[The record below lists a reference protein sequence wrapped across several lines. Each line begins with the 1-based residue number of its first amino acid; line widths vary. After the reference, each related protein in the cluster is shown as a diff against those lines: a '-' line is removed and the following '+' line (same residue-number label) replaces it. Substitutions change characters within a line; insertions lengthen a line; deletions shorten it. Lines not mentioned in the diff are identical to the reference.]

1 MRVFSFG
8 SGPSALPKGVIED
21 VQRDIAAWRDSGQS
35 LLELP
40 FSGKEFATILA
51 EAERN
56 LRELLGL
63 PDHFR
68 VLFLQGGAF
77 TQFAALPMNL
87 LGAREEADYVHTGYW
102 SRRAIAEAS
111 PWARIRLAACADGVC
126 LPPIETWD
134 ISDRSA
140 YCHFT
145 SNETADG
152 LQFREMPRTD
162 GIPLVAD
169 MSADF
174 LSRSIPIERFA
185 LIYASAQKS
194 LGAAGLTIVVIR
206 EDLLGAASP
215 RTPGPLDY
223 TRQAHEH
230 SRVNTPPTLSIAIA
244 THMLRWLLAS
254 GGLEAAEAR
263 SNARSAP
270 VYSAIDH
277 DGFYS
282 SPVAVADRS
291 RVSVRFHLPSP
302 DLEAMFREE
311 ADSRGLLHL
320 AGHPAVGG
328 LRASLYNGISDD
340 AVDALVSFMNEFRRR
355 WG

>member
-1 MRVFSFG
+1 MGVFSFG
-8 SGPSALPKGVIED
+8 SGPSALPKGVIEE
-21 VQRDIAAWRDSGQS
+21 VQCDIAEWRDSGQS

-40 FSGKEFATILA
+40 FCGKEFATILA
-51 EAERN
+51 EAERD
-56 LRELLGL
+56 LRELLHL
-63 PDHFR
+63 PDHYR

-77 TQFAALPMNL
+77 TQFSALPMNL
-87 LGAREEADYVHTGYW
+87 LGSREEADYVHTGYW

-111 PWARIRLAACADGVC
+111 PWAKIRLAACADGVS
-126 LPPIETWD
+126 LPHPETWEL
-134 ISDRSA
+134 SDSSA

-152 LQFREMPRTD
+152 LQFQAMPAPSA
-162 GIPLVAD
+162 IPLVAD

-174 LSRSIPIERFA
+174 LSRPIPIERFGV
-185 LIYASAQKS
+185 IYASAQKC

-223 TRQAHEH
+223 TRQANEH
-230 SRVNTPPTLSIAIA
+230 SRVNTPPTLAIAIA
-244 THMLRWLLAS
+244 AHMLRWLLDS

-263 SNARSAP
+263 SHARSAQ
-270 VYSAIDH
+270 VYTAIDG
-277 DGFYS
+277 DDFYS

-311 ADSRGLLHL
+311 AESQGLLHL
-320 AGHPAVGG
+320 TGHPAVGG
-328 LRASLYNGISDD
+328 LRASLYNGIRDH
-340 AVDALVSFMNEFRRR
+340 AVEALVCFMNAFRSRR
-355 WG
+355 G